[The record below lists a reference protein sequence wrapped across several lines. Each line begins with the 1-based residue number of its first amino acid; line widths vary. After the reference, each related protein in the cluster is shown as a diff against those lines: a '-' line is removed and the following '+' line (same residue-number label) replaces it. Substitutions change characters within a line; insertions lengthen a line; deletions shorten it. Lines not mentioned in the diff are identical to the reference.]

1 MSETREE
8 TAEVRVPLG
17 RFLVSFV
24 LLPGAIVLVGLAVV
38 VGLRWIVFSE
48 TGPDQLVETIERRE
62 GNTRWRAAV
71 QLAGLLADPNHAAV
85 RSDRQLAG
93 RLTDI
98 LHRELQA
105 GGAGNGD
112 AALQIYLC
120 RALGE
125 FESDVSLPVLVQA
138 SSSRYDGAVRRS
150 AIEAIA
156 LLAGT
161 LGSERVGTEPGLADS
176 LLAASRDS
184 DWQIRLSAAYAL
196 GVLGGDEAEE
206 RLTAMLLDERTLVRY
221 NAATGLARWGN
232 AAAVGVLLEM
242 LAPDQQAVI
251 GSSPGGTPASVQQDL
266 IHVNA
271 LEAARQLLAVNSE
284 VSGEPFRAAMER
296 LSETTSSQA
305 VRKKIEELLKP
316 VLARSS

>member
-1 MSETREE
+1 LSETREE

-24 LLPGAIVLVGLAVV
+24 LVPGAIILVCLATV
-38 VGLRWIVFSE
+38 VGLRWMMFSE

-62 GNTRWRAAV
+62 GNARWRAAV

-85 RSDRQLAG
+85 RRDRQLAG
-93 RLTDI
+93 RLTEI
-98 LHRELQA
+98 LRRELQA
-105 GGAGNGD
+105 AGARNED

-138 SSSRYDGAVRRS
+138 SSSRHDGAVRRS

-161 LGSERVGTEPGLADS
+161 LGSDRVGPEPGLAES
-176 LLAASRDS
+176 LLAASRDG

-221 NAATGLARWGN
+221 NAATGLARRGN
-232 AAAVGVLLEM
+232 AAAIDVLLEM
-242 LAPDQQAVI
+242 LAPDQQTVI
-251 GSSPGGTPASVQQDL
+251 GSSPGGTLASVQQNL

-271 LEAARQLLAVNSE
+271 LEAARQLLAVNPE
-284 VSGEPFRAAMER
+284 VSSEQFRAAIER
-296 LSETTSSQA
+296 LSETTESQA
-305 VRKKIEELLKP
+305 VRKKVEELLKLVP
-316 VLARSS
+316 ADPS

>member
-1 MSETREE
+1 M
-8 TAEVRVPLG
+8 PLG